1 MRRSF
6 IALVSA
12 TLASVSLAVTPVIAE
27 DAPDFSAANYS
38 EKEGFFTL
46 QVDGAT
52 NKVFAVLPEADD
64 DGLILRMIH
73 TAGLTGGLGS
83 NPVGLD
89 RGWWEDGQNM
99 AFRLMGDR
107 VIIEIENLDYRV
119 SPDNPL
125 EERTA

>member
-1 MRRSF
+1 MRWSF

-12 TLASVSLAVTPVIAE
+12 AFASVSLAVTPVIAE
-27 DAPDFSAANYS
+27 DAPDFTGANFS
-38 EKEGFFTL
+38 EKDGFFTL
-46 QVDGAT
+46 QVDEAT

-89 RGWWEDGQNM
+89 RGWWEDGQIM

-107 VIIEIENLDYRV
+107 VIIEIENLDYRA

-125 EERTA
+125 EECTA